1 MGDPIMPNMN
11 TYFKLMGIQ
20 ARQKQYEM
28 IEARRLLILL
38 LFPIDGEFIIEV
50 SKYFWSGYTG
60 KDA

>member
-1 MGDPIMPNMN
+1 MPNMN